1 MNSYS
6 LPDKELGAFAAQ
18 IASTARDNDIKA
30 ASCAETID
38 LSACGI
44 EHNCCIDREL
54 AEQIIGCKIQADKDK
69 NQRKEC
75 GCVESIDIGTYNT
88 C

>member
-1 MNSYS
+1 MNACS

-44 EHNCCIDREL
+44 EHNCCID
-54 AEQIIGCKIQADKDK
+54 K
-69 NQRKEC
+69 
-75 GCVESIDIGTYNT
+75 
-88 C
+88 